1 MESQMIG
8 GLVRPALLV
17 AFFVLSALLTGAVPR
32 KPAQMR
38 VALQPFA
45 QHVRQVESALSYLG
59 QPLAEQDQEAINRAI
74 GEFDEA
80 AAIVGL
86 EQILDKYTLA
96 VVDINPESRVK
107 VQPGAAKPE
116 LVEAGARIFLVKVLN
131 HAGVTAKLEAQSPNA
146 LPVLVQSDGSPEP
159 TKKVAPEDVRDRWMD
174 LELYDKNPM
183 SPRLSGLSLEYR
195 ILTIYSRD
203 SGQRSAEISFNVGQG
218 TQDIGFRN
226 DITVVFTALP
236 AHALRLQVQDEHR
249 APAMAAFVI
258 RDRLGRLYPNPAK
271 RLAPDLFFQPQV
283 YRANGNKSLTSFA
296 VNSG

>member
-1 MESQMIG
+1 MESQTFG
-8 GLVRPALLV
+8 GLVRPTLFV

-45 QHVRQVESALSYLG
+45 QQVRQVESTLSYLG
-59 QPLAEQDQEAINRAI
+59 QPLAEQDQEVINRAI

-131 HAGVTAKLEAQSPNA
+131 HAGVTATLE
-146 LPVLVQSDGSPEP
+146 VQAP
-159 TKKVAPEDVRDRWMD
+159 TPCRSSC
-174 LELYDKNPM
+174 NP
-183 SPRLSGLSLEYR
+183 
-195 ILTIYSRD
+195 
-203 SGQRSAEISFNVGQG
+203 
-218 TQDIGFRN
+218 
-226 DITVVFTALP
+226 TVVPSRPGKLRPKTSATAGWISSYMTEIP
-236 AHALRLQVQDEHR
+236 CRR
-249 APAMAAFVI
+249 GF
-258 RDRLGRLYPNPAK
+258 
-271 RLAPDLFFQPQV
+271 
-283 YRANGNKSLTSFA
+283 
-296 VNSG
+296 